1 MTLKNAR
8 RRFEAMGW
16 EVEKG
21 IIPYKYKARRV
32 GTLAWMRGDCLDTM
46 LESVRQEC
54 AKVTSR
60 RTSKSK

>member
-21 IIPYKYKARRV
+21 IIPYKYKARPIGR
-32 GTLAWMRGDCLDTM
+32 LAWMRGDCLDAM
-46 LESVRQEC
+46 LRAAEEEC
-54 AKVTSR
+54 AKP
-60 RTSKSK
+60 KSKRISASK

>member
-32 GTLAWMRGDCLDTM
+32 GTLAWMRGDCLDVM
-46 LESVRQEC
+46 LIAAEQTCVKPKS
-54 AKVTSR
+54 K
-60 RTSKSK
+60 RTSATR